1 MLSSK
6 QFLGLGLGRGR
17 REGRRVV
24 NSVVVLLGLLVG
36 GAMVKE

>member
-17 REGRRVV
+17 REGRVV